1 MKELWKMVGDAEKIE
16 EMNDGIARRKVDKKT
31 LGSMRNR
38 SMRNKSQFTRRVF
51 VHDSENEGIP
61 GKGIDKCCKQNII

>member
-1 MKELWKMVGDAEKIE
+1 MTALRGAKQT
-16 EMNDGIARRKVDKKT
+16 RKT

-51 VHDSENEGIP
+51 VLDSENEGIP